1 MTAPA
6 AEKRVVR
13 VVEIWDPTVNAWT
26 TASST
31 SGGRTSKLERALAM
45 AEARGDDDRLED
57 ADAMLTQLAA
67 ATRAAMDRAAGRR
80 AREEEEEEEAM
91 PTVPY
96 VHDRHCQEETDDD
109 DDDDDERSTRRRGS
123 RTTTNEL
130 ALTFARTMS
139 ARGWIKERMAGHAA
153 DGGGGDEPRRS
164 RANAESFYVAATSF
178 APTLPDAHHARA
190 MTAIKRVGYAHPTVV
205 ESLTV
210 ASAWSPP
217 SIAEAK
223 GEWRRCWVCVHAHA
237 AASLARVHLCVSRCL
252 SGEFDAVA
260 TTLRGMGVT
269 KRLSRAVFAAANSR
283 DARLRRAAA
292 AAAVDDER
300 PPAGK
305 RAKTSAALTDPAPYV
320 VDGVL
325 PDALLKRLRDD
336 CFGPASKFWT
346 DHRYHDPMTGYFS
359 YHYPLPDDAAATARR
374 GDGANDTAVV
384 EDVIDVV
391 RAALSGADADI
402 AAKLATATSA
412 EWWAHSRSPHEGHQ
426 LHFDAD
432 ERALRRGDGAGEVSH
447 PIVSAILF
455 LESPAD
461 ARVQGAGGGGGGT
474 VVVDQRLG
482 DGARADGGRAWVA
495 EPTTNRVV
503 AFDGSLL
510 HGVLPSSEPAED
522 AASDP
527 GHRRLTLMIGFWGP
541 EMKPGD
547 AAEDERQ
554 GPCVRPPWRA
564 ATAAGGESAERADGR
579 SSRWWDAF
587 KRAEGERG
595 AWSDAAGGNARSW
608 SRLPSVYPA
617 WERVGAGGD
626 DADAAAPPPPP
637 PPGLRF
643 FLQTDFDFENAY
655 APSRAAD
662 AKDDDDDD
670 GTVS

>member
-1 MTAPA
+1 
-6 AEKRVVR
+6 
-13 VVEIWDPTVNAWT
+13 
-26 TASST
+26 
-31 SGGRTSKLERALAM
+31 
-45 AEARGDDDRLED
+45 
-57 ADAMLTQLAA
+57 
-67 ATRAAMDRAAGRR
+67 
-80 AREEEEEEEAM
+80 
-91 PTVPY
+91 
-96 VHDRHCQEETDDD
+96 
-109 DDDDDERSTRRRGS
+109 
-123 RTTTNEL
+123 
-130 ALTFARTMS
+130 
-139 ARGWIKERMAGHAA
+139 
-153 DGGGGDEPRRS
+153 
-164 RANAESFYVAATSF
+164 
-178 APTLPDAHHARA
+178 
-190 MTAIKRVGYAHPTVV
+190 
-205 ESLTV
+205 
-210 ASAWSPP
+210 
-217 SIAEAK
+217 
-223 GEWRRCWVCVHAHA
+223 
-237 AASLARVHLCVSRCL
+237 
-252 SGEFDAVA
+252 
-260 TTLRGMGVT
+260 
-269 KRLSRAVFAAANSR
+269 
-283 DARLRRAAA
+283 
-292 AAAVDDER
+292 
-300 PPAGK
+300 
-305 RAKTSAALTDPAPYV
+305 
-320 VDGVL
+320 
-325 PDALLKRLRDD
+325 LKRLRDD

>member
-1 MTAPA
+1 
-6 AEKRVVR
+6 
-13 VVEIWDPTVNAWT
+13 
-26 TASST
+26 
-31 SGGRTSKLERALAM
+31 M

-96 VHDRHCQEETDDD
+96 VHDRHCQEETD

-384 EDVIDVV
+384 EDAIDVV
-391 RAALSGADADI
+391 RAALSGADVDI

-541 EMKPGD
+541 EMKLGD